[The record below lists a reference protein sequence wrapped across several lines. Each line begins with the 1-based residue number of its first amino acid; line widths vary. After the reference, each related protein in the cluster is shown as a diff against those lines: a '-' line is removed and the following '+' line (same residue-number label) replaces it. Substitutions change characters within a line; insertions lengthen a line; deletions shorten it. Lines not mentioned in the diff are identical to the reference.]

1 MEELKNSTEN
11 NAIMDSLIATENYLL
26 QMHEIWKKE
35 TYKRKRE
42 KALADKATEFDINEL
57 GYWMETY
64 MKRAW
69 NGEFFDIG
77 DNLILVRHDEKKEP
91 GLELVWYELKKR
103 NN

>member
-11 NAIMDSLIATENYLL
+11 DAIVDPLIATEAYWL
-26 QMHEIWKKE
+26 QMCETWEKE
-35 TYKRKRE
+35 TYKRMRE

-77 DNLILVRHDEKKEP
+77 DNLILVRHYEEKEP

>member
-35 TYKRKRE
+35 TYKRLRE
-42 KALADKATEFDINEL
+42 KALADNATEFDINEL
-57 GYWMETY
+57 GYWMNDY
-64 MKRAW
+64 MEQAW

-77 DNLILVRHDEKKEP
+77 DDLILVRHCVEKEP
-91 GLELVWYELKKR
+91 GMRMVWYELKQ
-103 NN
+103 NH